1 MIVLEAAALTD
12 TGRKRRINED
22 CFCTDDSLGLYAVA
36 DGMGG
41 HAAGEVASR
50 IAVDTFYNYMREVL
64 KKTDSETLPDSDRNL
79 SKAANHLMSAVYLAN
94 QSVYDVGQGNSAYGG
109 MGTTLSA
116 VFFTNETFIT
126 ANVGDSPVFL
136 IRGGE
141 MALISTLHTVAS
153 EASAADPDAE
163 MAREYSHIL
172 TQAIGTKDDI
182 RPDVAERTCQPGDII
197 LISSDGLTDMV
208 PEKEILAVVRSARPA
223 AVCRK
228 LVDRANENGGQD
240 NITVIVLWV
249 KKIAS
254 QAGVLSRIK
263 GLLNGLIRPRKV

>member
-12 TGRKRRINED
+12 TGRKRKINED

-64 KKTDSETLPDSDRNL
+64 KKTDSEMLPDSDRDL

-94 QSVYDVGQGNSAYGG
+94 QSVYDVAQGNPAYAG

-116 VFFTNETFIT
+116 VFFTDETFIT

-141 MALISTLHTVAS
+141 MALFSTLHTVAS
-153 EASAADPDAE
+153 EASAAEPEAKRDL
-163 MAREYSHIL
+163 AREYSHIL
-172 TQAIGTKDDI
+172 TQAIGTKDDV
-182 RPDVAERTCQPGDII
+182 RPDVAEKSCQPGDII

-208 PEKEILAVVRSARPA
+208 PEEEILTVVRSARPA
-223 AVCRK
+223 AACRQ
-228 LVDRANENGGQD
+228 LVDLANEKGGQD
-240 NITVIVLWV
+240 NITVIVLRV

-254 QAGVLSRIK
+254 QTGLLSRIK
-263 GLLNGLIRPRKV
+263 GWLNGLTIP